1 MQRYVAFLSG
11 LPVGRNKVPMHT
23 LENLFRKLGF
33 LNVESYLTTGN
44 IAFDTAPVGIT
55 GPLEAQISRHVERSV
70 GGDIWTFL
78 RTPQELASIVSD
90 VPFTEKEMSEG
101 ASVFVILLSERLD
114 DRTEFQLRIRRNDAD
129 VLRPRGREVYWLRR
143 KTDDASSKPLALS
156 ETLNGPATVRSFNT
170 IRKLAAGQAASQ
182 ATASARSRQ

>member
-1 MQRYVAFLSG
+1 MQRYIAFLSG
-11 LPVGRNKVPMHT
+11 LPVGRNKVPMPT
-23 LENLFRKLGF
+23 LENLFRRLGF

-78 RTPQELASIVSD
+78 RTPEQLASIVSD

-101 ASVFVILLSERLD
+101 GSLFVILLTEPLD
-114 DRTEFQLRIRRNDAD
+114 DRTEFQLRIKRNDAD
-129 VLRPRGREVYWLRR
+129 TLRPRGREVYWLRR

-156 ETLNGPATVRSFNT
+156 EVLNVPATVRSFNT
-170 IRKLAAGQAASQ
+170 IRKLAAGRAAAL